1 MTQDSLTALLRRAAT
16 EPALRPAFYEALMN
30 ATVYVIGRVGDG
42 APTAD
47 GEATLAAGDQVE
59 LQNWNRPDGSP
70 VIPFFTSLDTLKQG
84 IAEECS
90 YLALPAR
97 SLFEMTQGA
106 ELVLD
111 PGSEFGKEFTPDEVA
126 NLLASGLSRS
136 ASPRTIEKATQVLL
150 GQPAQPPEAMLAS
163 LRALFAQRPQVSR
176 AFLAL
181 MHDGN
186 ATEKPHLIVGIETD
200 DDDDERIFQEAGNV
214 AADQARGEPVDLVRV
229 REHDEGI
236 ASYFLRDCPPFYQRQ
251 ARKRGF
257 FASLFGRS

>member
-1 MTQDSLTALLRRAAT
+1 MTHDSLTALLRRAAT

-30 ATVYVIGRVGDG
+30 ATVYVIGRVGDE
-42 APTAD
+42 APAGD
-47 GEATLAAGDQVE
+47 GEATLAAGDQVQ

-70 VIPFFTSLDTLKQG
+70 VIPFFTSLDTLNQG
-84 IAEECS
+84 IAEECP
-90 YLALPAR
+90 YLALPTR
-97 SLFEMTQGA
+97 SLFEMTRGA

-111 PGSEFGKEFTPDEVA
+111 PASENGKEFTPDEVA

-186 ATEKPHLIVGIETD
+186 TAEKPHLIVGIET

-229 REHDEGI
+229 RGHDEGI

-251 ARKRGF
+251 AAKRGF
-257 FASLFGRS
+257 FASLFGKR

>member
-1 MTQDSLTALLRRAAT
+1 MTQASLTELLRRAAT
-16 EPALRPAFYEALMN
+16 EPAARPAFYEALM
-30 ATVYVIGRVGDG
+30 ASTVFVIGRIGDE
-42 APTAD
+42 APSSA
-47 GEATLAAGDQVE
+47 GEATLSEGDQVQ

-111 PGSEFGKEFTPDEVA
+111 PGSDQGKEFTPDEIA
-126 NLLASGLSRS
+126 SLLASGLSRT
-136 ASPRTIEKATQVLL
+136 ATTRTVEKATQVLL

-163 LRALFAQRPQVSR
+163 LRTLFSRRPQVSR

-181 MHDGN
+181 MHDGSG
-186 ATEKPHLIVGIETD
+186 ATPHLIIGIEAD
-200 DDDDERIFQEAGNV
+200 GEDERIFQEAGNV
-214 AADQARGEPVDLVRV
+214 AADQSRGEPVDLIRV
-229 REHDEGI
+229 RGHDDGI
-236 ASYFLRDCPPFYQRQ
+236 ASYFLRDCPPFYQRE
-251 ARKRGF
+251 AKKRGF
-257 FASLFGRS
+257 FSALFGRG

>member
-1 MTQDSLTALLRRAAT
+1 MTQESLTALLRRAVT
-16 EPALRPAFYEALMN
+16 EPAARPTFYEALMS
-30 ATVYVIGRVGDG
+30 ATVFVIGRVGDG
-42 APTAD
+42 NPDTG
-47 GEATLAAGDQVE
+47 GEATLAEGDQVQ

-70 VIPFFTSLDTLKQG
+70 VIPFFTSLETLRES
-84 IAEECS
+84 IAEECP

-111 PGSEFGKEFTPDEVA
+111 PGSEQGKEFTPDEIA
-126 NLLASGLSRS
+126 NLLASGLSRT
-136 ASPRTIEKATQVLL
+136 ATPRTVEKATQVLL
-150 GQPAQPPEAMLAS
+150 GQPAQPPEAMMAS
-163 LRALFAQRPQVSR
+163 LRQLFSQRPQVSR

-186 ATEKPHLIVGIETD
+186 KAEKPHLIIGIES
-200 DDDDERIFQEAGNV
+200 DDDDERVFQEAGNV

-229 REHDEGI
+229 RGHDEGI

-251 ARKRGF
+251 AAKRGF
-257 FASLFGRS
+257 FASLFGKR

>member
-1 MTQDSLTALLRRAAT
+1 MAQESLTELLRRAAT
-16 EPALRPAFYEALMN
+16 EPAARPAFYDALL
-30 ATVYVIGRVGDG
+30 ASTVYVIGRVGDD
-42 APTAD
+42 ASATQ
-47 GEATLAAGDQVE
+47 GEATLAAGDQVQ

-70 VIPFFTSLDTLKQG
+70 VIPFFSSLDTLRQG
-84 IAEECS
+84 IAEECP

-111 PGSEFGKEFTPDEVA
+111 PGSDYGKEFTPDEIG

-136 ASPRTIEKATQVLL
+136 AKTRTVEKSTQVLL
-150 GQPAQPPEAMLAS
+150 GQPAQPPEAMMAS
-163 LRALFAQRPQVSR
+163 LRALFSQRPQVSR

-181 MHDGN
+181 MHDGS
-186 ATEKPHLIVGIETD
+186 AAEPPHLVIGIETD
-200 DDDDERIFQEAGNV
+200 DEDERVFQEAGNV

-229 REHDEGI
+229 SGHDEGI
-236 ASYFLRDCPPFYQRQ
+236 ASYFLRDCPPFYR
-251 ARKRGF
+251 RETKKRGF

>member
-1 MTQDSLTALLRRAAT
+1 M
-16 EPALRPAFYEALMN
+16 
-30 ATVYVIGRVGDG
+30 
-42 APTAD
+42 
-47 GEATLAAGDQVE
+47 
-59 LQNWNRPDGSP
+59 
-70 VIPFFTSLDTLKQG
+70 IPFFTSLDTLKQG

-111 PGSEFGKEFTPDEVA
+111 PGSEFGKEFTPDEIVH
-126 NLLASGLSRS
+126 LLASGLNR
-136 ASPRTIEKATQVLL
+136 AATPRTIETATQVLL

-163 LRALFAQRPQVSR
+163 LRTLFAQRPQVSR

-186 ATEKPHLIVGIETD
+186 AAEKPHLIIGIEVD
-200 DDDDERIFQEAGNV
+200 DEDERIFQEAGNV
-214 AADQARGEPVDLVRV
+214 AADQARGEPVDLIRV

-251 ARKRGF
+251 AKKRGF